1 MFDGRMSGSPP
12 PVRCGLAGSTC
23 SVPIVPVPDPP
34 LLFGRYRLEER
45 LGVGGTAEVWR
56 AQDELLDRP
65 VALKRLHPFLVPDER
80 ARERFASEAHAVAGL
95 EHPGIVGVHDVHA
108 EDEGVAI
115 ALELLDGESLDDRL
129 ARAGALDADE
139 AAAIAADVAD
149 ALAYA
154 HAQGIV
160 HRDVKPGNIIV
171 GSDGRARLLDFGIAK
186 ALDDA
191 GAAPTVT
198 GTVMGTLRYMAPE
211 QLRGEPVGPATDVF
225 GLGAVLHQLLTGE
238 PAFPVSNP
246 AALIDAHRSGPAA
259 IAVAPPALAALV
271 HDALSPDP
279 AARPTAAE
287 LATALRTGSLDET
300 DTQPIAVPLPA
311 GPIGAAPIAA
321 ATGARLSSPP
331 DAQPARR
338 PSRFALVVGAGTL
351 ALVLAAAALGG
362 GDDPAAS
369 QASQAA
375 QQSPGPEAV
384 SPEPTPEPAA
394 EEPNG
399 GGAGKDSG
407 KGKGGGGKGKGK
419 GGG

>member
-1 MFDGRMSGSPP
+1 M
-12 PVRCGLAGSTC
+12 
-23 SVPIVPVPDPP
+23 
-34 LLFGRYRLEER
+34 
-45 LGVGGTAEVWR
+45 GGTAEVWR
-56 AQDELLDRP
+56 AHDELLDRP

-80 ARERFASEAHAVAGL
+80 ARERFASEAQAVAGL

-225 GLGAVLHQLLTGE
+225 GLGAVLHELLTGE

-259 IAVAPPALAALV
+259 ITAAPPALAALA
-271 HDALSPDP
+271 HEALRPDP

-287 LATALRTGSLDET
+287 LATRAPDGLDST
-300 DTQPIAVPLPA
+300 RPTPSRSPSRSQRRRSA
-311 GPIGAAPIAA
+311 AAPVVA
-321 ATGARLSSPP
+321 ATVAAPVTSARRS
-331 DAQPARR
+331 QPARR

-362 GDDPAAS
+362 GGDPAAS
-369 QASQAA
+369 QASQAVGAVA
-375 QQSPGPEAV
+375 QAPRRSRRSRRPSRRPRSRTVGR
-384 SPEPTPEPAA
+384 
-394 EEPNG
+394 
-399 GGAGKDSG
+399 GKDSG